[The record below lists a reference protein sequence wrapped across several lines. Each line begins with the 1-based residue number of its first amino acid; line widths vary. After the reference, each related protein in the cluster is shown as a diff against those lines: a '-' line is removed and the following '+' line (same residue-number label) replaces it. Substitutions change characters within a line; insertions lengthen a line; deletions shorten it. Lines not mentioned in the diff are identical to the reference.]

1 MGKRKKGD
9 DTFLWKKTEEKQN
22 SDTII
27 IYVDGKGQFFQWSLN
42 CKGNSLNKDI
52 KKKRILK
59 KI

>member
-27 IYVDGKGQFFQWSLN
+27 IYLDGKGQFFQWSLN

-52 KKKRILK
+52 KKREF
-59 KI
+59 